1 MSTKSNYI
9 THTISDENNH
19 SVIFDADDNEIKTR
33 LIDYLAIYSN
43 PLLIQKIEQVHDIL
57 VDNTVILQYRVR
69 IKCDLKEARALIN
82 YLRE

>member
-9 THTISDENNH
+9 THTITDENNH
-19 SVIFDADDNEIKTR
+19 AIIFDADDNEIKSR

-43 PLLIQKIEQVHDIL
+43 PLMITKIEQTHDIL
-57 VDNTVILQYRVR
+57 VDNTVIVQYKVK
-69 IKCDLKEARALIN
+69 IKSDLKSARALIN